1 MLCQAVMAL
10 MSSVLVVCFFARL
23 LTVMMR
29 LYLFIVTLYALTLV
43 QCLSLP
49 DPNVKCVMECDT
61 QENNYICAADDKGT
75 TKTYRNICIM
85 KTENCLQNA
94 SEYYVDYI

>member
-1 MLCQAVMAL
+1 
-10 MSSVLVVCFFARL
+10 
-23 LTVMMR
+23 MR
-29 LYLFIVTLYALTLV
+29 LCLFIVTLYALTLV

-61 QENNYICAADDKGT
+61 QDNNYICAADDKGT

-94 SEYYVDYI
+94 SEYCVDLVS

>member
-1 MLCQAVMAL
+1 
-10 MSSVLVVCFFARL
+10 
-23 LTVMMR
+23 MR

-94 SEYYVDYI
+94 SEYYVDYVWNGQKLYIYLVFFF

>member
-1 MLCQAVMAL
+1 
-10 MSSVLVVCFFARL
+10 
-23 LTVMMR
+23 MR

-94 SEYYVDYI
+94 SEYYVDYIWPKIIYIYILYSFFRLPKDQ

>member
-1 MLCQAVMAL
+1 
-10 MSSVLVVCFFARL
+10 
-23 LTVMMR
+23 MR
-29 LYLFIVTLYALTLV
+29 LCLFIVTLYALTLV

-94 SEYYVDYI
+94 SEYSVNIIWNVENYKYILYSFLDFQKISDKECP